1 MNKLILNIILLKKNP
16 ADDDYSSLTKEIQT
30 NPKAPKF
37 KVGDRI
43 RITKRDNIFSKSYKQ
58 KWS

>member
-1 MNKLILNIILLKKNP
+1 MNKLILNIILLKKKP

-43 RITKRDNIFSKSYKQ
+43 RITKCDNIFSKSYKQ